1 MFDIGFAEILI
12 VSVVALLVL
21 GPEKLPVA
29 VRTCGLWFGKIKRSV
44 NSIQREI
51 NEELRIDEL
60 RRTAAITKDELDKEL
75 REMTKPF
82 KDAGG
87 QVRDVVD
94 EARQESSTVDPSPG
108 TVSGTSSDAP
118 QSTPENNPQS
128 SSQNTPTDSESKP

>member
-75 REMTKPF
+75 REMTRPF
-82 KDAGG
+82 KEAGD
-87 QVRDVVD
+87 QVRDAVD
-94 EARQESSTVDPSPG
+94 GTRQEPSATDPSAD
-108 TVSGTSSDAP
+108 TAAVTSPDKSP
-118 QSTPENNPQS
+118 STPL
-128 SSQNTPTDSESKP
+128 NTPPANESKP

>member
-75 REMTKPF
+75 REMTRPF
-82 KDAGG
+82 KEAGE
-87 QVRDVVD
+87 QVRDAAD
-94 EARQESSTVDPSPG
+94 EARGQPSAADASTDDASST
-108 TVSGTSSDAP
+108 
-118 QSTPENNPQS
+118 STGA
-128 SSQNTPTDSESKP
+128 SQNTSTDSESKP

>member
-75 REMTKPF
+75 RSMTKPF
-82 KDAGG
+82 KEAGD

-94 EARQESSTVDPSPG
+94 ESSHEQPVADPSSDTSPG
-108 TVSGTSSDAP
+108 TAP
-118 QSTPENNPQS
+118 ATPASTPQ
-128 SSQNTPTDSESKP
+128 QNTSTDSESKP

>member
-29 VRTCGLWFGKIKRSV
+29 VRTCGLWFGKITRSV

-60 RRTAAITKDELDKEL
+60 RRTAAITKDELDREL

-82 KDAGG
+82 KEAEE
-87 QVRDVVD
+87 QVRASVD
-94 EARQESSTVDPSPG
+94 EIKPEA
-108 TVSGTSSDAP
+108 AP
-118 QSTPENNPQS
+118 AKEAATETTTAS
-128 SSQNTPTDSESKP
+128 SSSDSESKP